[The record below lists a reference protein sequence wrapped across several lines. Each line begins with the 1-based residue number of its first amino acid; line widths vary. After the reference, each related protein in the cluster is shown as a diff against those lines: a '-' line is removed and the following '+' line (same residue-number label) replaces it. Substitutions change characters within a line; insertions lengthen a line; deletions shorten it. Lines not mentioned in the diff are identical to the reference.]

1 VSFHLR
7 RYTELIDAAEFA
19 VIETPEDIEVRYL
32 LAFAYVATGAFESA
46 IRILST
52 TGLPDSVLND
62 QARSVIEYEA
72 FYTLMDALA
81 GSGLPEAIEVA
92 QSMAR
97 WSGSTPWWGEV
108 GWIAVYEGCSLAIL
122 GRREAALEMLSRMK
136 TSPRLQREP
145 TLRDAWCF
153 QDYQHEPAYRSV
165 LDDQVARR
173 RMLREQLPAT
183 LAEFG
188 LDLP

>member
-1 VSFHLR
+1 
-7 RYTELIDAAEFA
+7 
-19 VIETPEDIEVRYL
+19 
-32 LAFAYVATGAFESA
+32 
-46 IRILST
+46 
-52 TGLPDSVLND
+52 
-62 QARSVIEYEA
+62 
-72 FYTLMDALA
+72 
-81 GSGLPEAIEVA
+81 
-92 QSMAR
+92 
-97 WSGSTPWWGEV
+97 
-108 GWIAVYEGCSLAIL
+108 
-122 GRREAALEMLSRMK
+122 MK